1 MQLKIT
7 LNIWVKSFSPKGV
20 FVDIDVSYDGK
31 GGLGE
36 EEGAFSNNCPS
47 EVLLGNPIL
56 DSFLPSSW
64 IICNLTS
71 LEAIDVFFI
80 KIDQT
85 MHIPRIS
92 YPFHSKLK
100 MEQK

>member
-36 EEGAFSNNCPS
+36 EGAFSNDCP
-47 EVLLGNPIL
+47 P
-56 DSFLPSSW
+56 
-64 IICNLTS
+64 
-71 LEAIDVFFI
+71 
-80 KIDQT
+80 
-85 MHIPRIS
+85 
-92 YPFHSKLK
+92 
-100 MEQK
+100 QKYYTG